1 MENSTNYKVC
11 LTSDARND
19 IVEIKRYILNTFRY
33 RETAEAFSKNI
44 KYVIS
49 KLSPFSKAYA
59 KTGLLIQGLEVYY
72 KPHSSYLLFFVVK
85 ENKVIVIRILKDRLH
100 WQSIINRIISFDQI
114 IY

>member
-19 IVEIKRYILNTFRY
+19 IVQIKRYILNTFRY
-33 RETAEAFSKNI
+33 RETAEVFSKNI
-44 KYVIS
+44 KYAIS

-72 KPHSSYLLFFVVK
+72 KPHSTYLMFFVVK
-85 ENKVIVIRILKDRLH
+85 EDKVIVIRILKDRMH
-100 WQSIINRIISFDQI
+100 WQSIINRIKSLN
-114 IY
+114 